1 MKETNKK
8 HLFIGTVILSSICIV
23 CVAIFV
29 ITHIYSFM
37 HMEKEHIHDKA
48 IVLFKESVKEDFQ
61 CRSKVL
67 TEKLS
72 IVNSPETN
80 KDSITFK
87 TDSLEIRTAVLSN
100 RSLDEKMTDF
110 LQSIL
115 AVKNPIHVHRLDT
128 IFQQKLKEENIHI
141 ETAICLT
148 DTVNHKNNS
157 CTHFNTTSFIPL
169 FTEPYQVSTIG
180 ISLKSYIKIPQY
192 ALIGRMPT
200 LYWIALL
207 GWLLFTSSI
216 IYAWFSMRKKV
227 PVLIKEK
234 EQLHQGKIK
243 EISAYVTREN
253 TLQSQLTEKEKELET
268 FKQIEKIKNN
278 TDIHI
283 FSSCLTFDKNSRI
296 LRYNGEIVKLTGQQQ
311 QLLVAF
317 CNAPEYT
324 CSINDL
330 HAQVWKGAK
339 VEENTIQQAISRLNM
354 EFKKISDLQ
363 IIYIFKDS
371 YRLNLSDE

>member
-1 MKETNKK
+1 MKKTNKK
-8 HLFIGTVILSSICIV
+8 RLFIGTVILSGICIV
-23 CVAIFV
+23 CVALFV
-29 ITHIYSFM
+29 LTHIYSFV
-37 HMEKEHIHDKA
+37 HREKEHIHDKA

-80 KDSITFK
+80 KDSIIFK
-87 TDSLEIRTAVLSN
+87 TDSLEIRTVVLPN
-100 RSLDEKMTDF
+100 RSLDEKMADF
-110 LQSIL
+110 FQSVL
-115 AVKNPIHVHRLDT
+115 AVKNPIDVHRLDT

-157 CTHFNTTSFIPL
+157 CTHYNIASFMPL
-169 FTEPYQVSTIG
+169 FTEPYLVSSIG
-180 ISLKSYIKIPQY
+180 ISLKSYIKIPHY

-216 IYAWFSMRKKV
+216 IYAWFSLRKKV
-227 PVLIKEK
+227 PALIKEK
-234 EQLHQGKIK
+234 EQLNQERIK
-243 EISAYVTREN
+243 EISAYEIKEN
-253 TLQSQLTEKEKELET
+253 TLQSRLIEKEKELET
-268 FKQIEKIKNN
+268 FKQVEKQKSNP
-278 TDIHI
+278 DIHE
-283 FSSCLTFDKNSRI
+283 FSPCLIFDKNTRI
-296 LRYNGEIVKLTGQQQ
+296 LRHNGEIVKLTRQQQ

-354 EFKKISDLQ
+354 ELKKISDIQ
-363 IIYIFKDS
+363 IEYVFKDN
-371 YRLNLSDE
+371 YRLIVRKE